1 MKPALELNSQ
11 NFFIKGWYTDNLE
24 LCDKLI
30 EHINDPNQKKWTGKS
45 GFKGELVENKN
56 IKDSVDTYIP
66 EELHNEYCNTILNP
80 ATTEYCKAFYDVSIS
95 PEFKLQEGIQIQK
108 YEPGGGFHSWHCEN
122 WTGLR
127 NLVFMT
133 YLNNVMNGG
142 ETEWK
147 YQNLRIPPRK
157 GLTIIWPTDWT
168 HTHRGAA
175 APYETKYVTTGWYE
189 YIVEEDK

>member
-1 MKPALELNSQ
+1 M
-11 NFFIKGWYTDNLE
+11 
-24 LCDKLI
+24 
-30 EHINDPNQKKWTGKS
+30 
-45 GFKGELVENKN
+45 
-56 IKDSVDTYIP
+56 
-66 EELHNEYCNTILNP
+66 
-80 ATTEYCKAFYDVSIS
+80 SIS
-95 PEFKLQEGIQIQK
+95 PEFKLQEGVQIQK

-157 GLTIIWPTDWT
+157 GLTIIWQTDWT